1 LGEIDMGNMFAFE
14 WVYLVLKGG
23 RLCDDEGDAN
33 TLWPSFASVAEAN
46 AWLEEQDVRATCR

>member
-1 LGEIDMGNMFAFE
+1 MGNMFAFE